1 MVEADAAEAQL
12 SELRNEIEGLVLEAR
27 GRRGRKHGELI
38 DGSKL
43 EPLLEARYTC
53 HGYTYTYYGYTYT
66 HYGYTYYGY
75 TYYGHTAHLVRMVGQ
90 VPGR

>member
-53 HGYTYTYYGYTYT
+53 HGYT
-66 HYGYTYYGY
+66 
-75 TYYGHTAHLVRMVGQ
+75 
-90 VPGR
+90 